1 MPAKKR
7 RDVVPI
13 LVRVSPET
21 KKELQSLADVEHRSL
36 TNLVERVLESFV
48 ATQKAESGKPAG
60 KRK

>member
-13 LVRVSPET
+13 LVRVPPET
-21 KKELQSLADVEHRSL
+21 KKELQSVADDEHRSL
-36 TNLVERVLESFV
+36 TNLVERVLENFV
-48 ATQKAESGKPAG
+48 AAKKAESGNPAG